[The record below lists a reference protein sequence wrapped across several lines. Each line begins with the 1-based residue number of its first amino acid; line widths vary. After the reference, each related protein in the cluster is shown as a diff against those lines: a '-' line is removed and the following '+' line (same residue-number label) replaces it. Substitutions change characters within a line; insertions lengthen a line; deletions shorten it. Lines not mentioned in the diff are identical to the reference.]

1 MSGKIF
7 LEYDKCKTIFCELKN
22 CNCGKKKSWNRSDK
36 KCGVFRPHGNGI
48 ISARNRAK
56 GKYE

>member
-36 KCGVFRPHGNGI
+36 KNVE
-48 ISARNRAK
+48 
-56 GKYE
+56 YLDLMVMVL